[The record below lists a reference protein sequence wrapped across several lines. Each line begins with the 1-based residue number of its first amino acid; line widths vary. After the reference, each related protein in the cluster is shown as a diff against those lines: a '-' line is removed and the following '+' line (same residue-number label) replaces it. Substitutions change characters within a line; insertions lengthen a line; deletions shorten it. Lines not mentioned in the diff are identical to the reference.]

1 MAYRS
6 TEKTEA
12 HRAKIRLRILD
23 AAQARV
29 LAGGFSNVS
38 VNLVAADAGIA
49 TGTMY
54 RHFKGKTELCT
65 ELFRSA
71 SQYEVDLVQKG
82 VEGKGEPRLRL
93 QHTTQMFVSR
103 AVKGR
108 HLAYALIAE
117 PLDPALE
124 HERLRFRQAY
134 AELFQKLVEEGI
146 AYGDFVLQNPAITAT
161 ALVGV
166 MAEALVGPLAP
177 SSDALSE
184 QQQKMLTSEISQF
197 CLRAVG
203 SQRI

>member
-1 MAYRS
+1 MVYRT

-12 HRAKIRLRILD
+12 HRAKVRLRILD

-29 LAGGFSNVS
+29 LVGGFAYVS
-38 VNLVAADAGIA
+38 VSQVAADAGIA

-54 RHFKGKTELCT
+54 RHFKSKTELCT

-71 SQYEVDLVQKG
+71 SQYEVDQVRKG
-82 VEGKGEPRLRL
+82 IEGKGAPKLRL
-93 QHTTQMFVSR
+93 QQTTRMFASR
-103 AVKGR
+103 AIKGR

-117 PLDPALE
+117 PLDPVLE

-134 AELFQKLVEEGI
+134 AEQFQKLVEEGI
-146 AYGDFVLQNPAITAT
+146 ACGDFVLQNPAITAT

-166 MAEALVGPLAP
+166 MAETLVGPLAP
-177 SSDALSE
+177 SSDTLSE
-184 QQQKMLTSEISQF
+184 QQQKILTHEISQF